1 LNLNTLPDPV
11 QLVPGEL
18 PHLEIATGLAT
29 AAVYFH
35 GAHVARWQPS
45 HANAPVLFMSRR
57 SALEPG
63 RPIRGGVPICFPWFG
78 PHPSA
83 GGAPAHGFARTAVW
97 TLTEAREASDGTVSL
112 AFSLQGD
119 AAMSAHW
126 PHAFAIR
133 HRITIGSRLA
143 MTLEVENRDIRPF
156 RFEEAL
162 HTYFAVRDVER
173 VSVDGLQNTDYLD
186 KVAAFARK
194 LQGDAP
200 IRFAGETDRVYL
212 DTDAPCVIHD
222 PGSRRIVI
230 TKSGSN
236 TTVVW
241 NPWVEK
247 ARAVPDLGDDEW
259 REMVCVETANAGDAA
274 IQLAPGATHTMT
286 AEISIEDVREHVRT

>member
-1 LNLNTLPDPV
+1 
-11 QLVPGEL
+11 
-18 PHLEIATGLAT
+18 
-29 AAVYFH
+29 
-35 GAHVARWQPS
+35 
-45 HANAPVLFMSRR
+45 
-57 SALEPG
+57 
-63 RPIRGGVPICFPWFG
+63 
-78 PHPSA
+78 
-83 GGAPAHGFARTAVW
+83 
-97 TLTEAREASDGTVSL
+97 
-112 AFSLQGD
+112 
-119 AAMSAHW
+119 
-126 PHAFAIR
+126 
-133 HRITIGSRLA
+133 
-143 MTLEVENRDIRPF
+143 MTLEVENRDIGPF

-173 VSVDGLQNTDYLD
+173 VSVDGLQTTDYLD

-194 LQGDAP
+194 PQGDAP

-222 PGSRRIVI
+222 SGSRRIVI

-259 REMVCVETANAGDAA
+259 REMVCVETANVGDAA